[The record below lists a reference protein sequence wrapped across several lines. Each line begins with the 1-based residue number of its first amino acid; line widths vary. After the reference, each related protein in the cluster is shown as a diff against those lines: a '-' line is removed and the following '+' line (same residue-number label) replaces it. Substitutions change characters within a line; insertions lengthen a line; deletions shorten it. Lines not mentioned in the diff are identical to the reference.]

1 MERDELIDSSIPRIL
16 CYVLPYYAANG
27 NLDNDEF
34 TVQKRHI
41 HPNTSK
47 LVSVVRQEV
56 NTGEN
61 ILCGIFYLLT
71 LNREPSLSLNLYLV
85 ELGQKCCQIKGVF
98 KMCRARH

>member
-1 MERDELIDSSIPRIL
+1 MYTFFHRDNYKVIVPNLIIHNKSEEVQQLAEQLHVERDELIDNSIPRIL

-56 NTGEN
+56 NT
-61 ILCGIFYLLT
+61 
-71 LNREPSLSLNLYLV
+71 
-85 ELGQKCCQIKGVF
+85 
-98 KMCRARH
+98 